1 MVSTLSRPLKDWE
14 GLRLPVEDADG
25 SSSLPVCAEAKG
37 LLEDSGIST
46 TSWVCMELT
55 RSYSRNGKYP
65 WAPGVG
71 VDIFLFP
78 WAFIRGV
85 RLTWDIVIACI
96 SLWTEIDD
104 VSTFL
109 IGRGLWEPSWFYGE
123 WLKFPW
129 SQNNFSRNRLH
140 RTLWGERETSLDVF
154 LRRLCS
160 LPCFGSWQTFST
172 LLGKGCGT
180 WYFWDKSLT
189 LPLGEKGLE
198 PPFCDLHS
206 CCRSSWPEG
215 SSPKCFG
222 RELERRES
230 CSVMDNLLES
240 LLEEQALWFYCQH
253 KWVVFEMPMQ
263 MFNVP

>member
-55 RSYSRNGKYP
+55 RSYSWNGKYP

-96 SLWTEIDD
+96 SFWTEIDD

-109 IGRGLWEPSWFYGE
+109 IGRGLWKPSWFHGE

-129 SQNNFSRNRLH
+129 SGGSGLKI
-140 RTLWGERETSLDVF
+140 TLVGTDCIGHFGGKEKHLWMSFWEDF
-154 LRRLCS
+154 ALCPV
-160 LPCFGSWQTFST
+160 LAA
-172 LLGKGCGT
+172 GKHFQLC
-180 WYFWDKSLT
+180 
-189 LPLGEKGLE
+189 
-198 PPFCDLHS
+198 
-206 CCRSSWPEG
+206 
-215 SSPKCFG
+215 
-222 RELERRES
+222 
-230 CSVMDNLLES
+230 
-240 LLEEQALWFYCQH
+240 
-253 KWVVFEMPMQ
+253 
-263 MFNVP
+263 